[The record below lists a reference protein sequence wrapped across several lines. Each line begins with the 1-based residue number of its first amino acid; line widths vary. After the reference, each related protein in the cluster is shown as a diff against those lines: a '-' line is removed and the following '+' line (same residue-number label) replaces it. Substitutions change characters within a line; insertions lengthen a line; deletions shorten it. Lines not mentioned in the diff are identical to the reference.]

1 MLFTIGFMAQGA
13 ALFGGAAGGA
23 NFMSMMG
30 GGGVGG
36 MQQQQSNASAPNDM
50 MAGQV
55 TPRGN
60 DGNASITG
68 SSMTGSLG

>member
-1 MLFTIGFMAQGA
+1 MAQGA

-30 GGGVGG
+30 GGGVGGG

-68 SSMTGSLG
+68 SSMAGSLG

>member
-1 MLFTIGFMAQGA
+1 MLYLIGFMAQGA

-36 MQQQQSNASAPNDM
+36 MQQQQSNASDDM

-68 SSMTGSLG
+68 SSMAGSLG

>member
-1 MLFTIGFMAQGA
+1 MLYLIGFMAQGA
-13 ALFGGAAGGA
+13 ALFGGAASGA

-30 GGGVGG
+30 GGGIGG
-36 MQQQQSNASAPNDM
+36 MQQQQSNASDDM

-68 SSMTGSLG
+68 SSMAGSLG

>member
-1 MLFTIGFMAQGA
+1 MLKLLIGFMAQGA

-36 MQQQQSNASAPNDM
+36 GMQQQHPSAPNDM

-68 SSMTGSLG
+68 SSMAGSLG